1 MSRGKTNLFG
11 RNGEREVVRVEK
23 DGKVT
28 YLSYLVVG
36 HRRSPGSRFVW
47 EGGEEEQ
54 VRQWLQGGP
63 DPE

>member
-23 DGKVT
+23 EGKVT
-28 YLSYLVVG
+28 YFSYLVFG
-36 HRRSPGSRFVW
+36 NRRSPRRPFAW
-47 EGGEEEQ
+47 KGGEEDQ
-54 VRQWLQGGP
+54 VRQWLKGGP